1 MLSKLKKLKE
11 NLRVEYYF
19 SHNEHDKTEL
29 LKVTKRYK
37 ELIKIAKCEDIQ
49 EKLEFNKNNPKKLW
63 KVLKSLYKEEKSES
77 QANSPNA

>member
-1 MLSKLKKLKE
+1 MIKQI
-11 NLRVEYYF
+11 
-19 SHNEHDKTEL
+19 
-29 LKVTKRYK
+29 KVTKRYK